1 MLKTTKVDF
10 LIIDLV
16 FDYINSIIDGI
27 GGNNEAVEVKVG
39 VKRSKSKNKTW

>member
-16 FDYINSIIDGI
+16 FDCINGIINGI
-27 GGNNEAVEVKVG
+27 GGNNKAIEVKVG
-39 VKRSKSKNKTW
+39 LKISKYKNKTW